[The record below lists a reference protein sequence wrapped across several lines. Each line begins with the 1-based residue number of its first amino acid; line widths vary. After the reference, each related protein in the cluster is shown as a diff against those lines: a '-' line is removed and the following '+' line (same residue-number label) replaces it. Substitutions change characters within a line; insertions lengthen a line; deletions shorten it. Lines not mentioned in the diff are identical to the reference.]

1 MEVAYCLRRIGLL
14 MLREGLVDMWPFR
27 IVHVLFTKYTLVL
40 SVDRCIF
47 RDVVTSHSKRKEG
60 TIAYRST

>member
-1 MEVAYCLRRIGLL
+1 MKVAYRLRRIGRL

-27 IVHVLFTKYTLVL
+27 IVLVLFTKYTLVL
-40 SVDRCIF
+40 NIDRCIF
-47 RDVVTSHSKRKEG
+47 RDVVTSHSKRKEM